1 MSSARRTVKVKEKP
15 GMIPG
20 GLSID
25 SLSQA
30 ISTAHSLP
38 KVSATDDE
46 IVSRNVDSSN
56 STR

>member
-1 MSSARRTVKVKEKP
+1 
-15 GMIPG
+15 MIPG